1 MDKERLKSLKRLV
14 QTLPMEEAYRV
25 VKAFENNEK
34 TGYAT
39 VDRPW
44 DYFYNDIKK
53 NDLFLNTTPYQ
64 GLVLNNEI
72 ILMKMQLN
80 ILVQI

>member
-34 TGYAT
+34 TGYA
-39 VDRPW
+39 W
-44 DYFYNDIKK
+44 K
-53 NDLFLNTTPYQ
+53 
-64 GLVLNNEI
+64 
-72 ILMKMQLN
+72 
-80 ILVQI
+80 